1 MGSSVDGG
9 SLGAEFQVEQV
20 ADIPAPRAI
29 DYFVKAPFHSG
40 MRMLLYRI
48 APHPAPETAA
58 P

>member
-1 MGSSVDGG
+1 M
-9 SLGAEFQVEQV
+9 